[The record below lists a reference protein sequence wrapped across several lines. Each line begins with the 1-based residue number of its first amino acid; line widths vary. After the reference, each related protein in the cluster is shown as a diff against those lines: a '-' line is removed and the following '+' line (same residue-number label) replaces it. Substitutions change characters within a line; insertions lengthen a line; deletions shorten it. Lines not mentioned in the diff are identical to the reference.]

1 MPLHDSV
8 MGHQRNSF
16 PCESG
21 LDSGQGGGQP
31 AGTNLPGGILYVDYP
46 MTIETEA
53 VDETFIRRKRTPPD
67 TAVDITPMIDMTFQ
81 LLIFFMVTS
90 TMQGN
95 PPTDLP
101 PSLSGGSIEV
111 AKVINVVVRP
121 AAVFGEAPQIE
132 VNKESVNLEELKLL
146 LEEQAGAR
154 ANGIDVM
161 ILADRTMA
169 NGDLN
174 EVEMLMSEIPGV
186 TYHFGVQDRRN

>member
-1 MPLHDSV
+1 MT
-8 MGHQRNSF
+8 F
-16 PCESG
+16 ESE
-21 LDSGQGGGQP
+21 
-31 AGTNLPGGILYVDYP
+31 I
-46 MTIETEA
+46 

-95 PPTDLP
+95 PPADLP

-121 AAVFGEAPQIE
+121 AAVSGEAPQIE
-132 VNKESVNLEELKLL
+132 VDKEPVNLEELKLL